1 MKSSTFPS
9 TSSFMI
15 TAGGSSCPL
24 VFDSLQLAADEDA
37 RSLQEITRGYKGHD
51 LPSSGDNIV
60 DEVGDPYGGH

>member
-24 VFDSLQLAADEDA
+24 VFGSLQLCEQTKMQGA
-37 RSLQEITRGYKGHD
+37 YKGHD
-51 LPSSGDNIV
+51 LPSGGDNLV
-60 DEVGDPYGGH
+60 DEVGDPYGDS